1 MKIKHLLLSA
11 IAVAT
16 ALVSCQKDPE
26 KLAASISLS
35 EKSISFDVFDEAS
48 QTKTISL
55 VSTRNWSCSFD
66 ENWIT
71 VSPESGSASND
82 PQTISITVLKNTG
95 ENRTGKIEFRVAG
108 VSDFLEISQAGPIAG
123 DIFSASF
130 ATSLVPF
137 VIENKGEYKNVWSF
151 SSKFSC
157 ALATAYSNSVNNASE
172 SWLVSPEIDL
182 SNVSTAYVSF
192 EHAANFFSSV
202 NVMKDQIG
210 LKISKDNGSTW
221 DDIVLNNYPANAS
234 YDFVSTTNN
243 DISKYVGNKVKMAFV
258 YKSTAEKAG
267 TWEIKNLSV
276 HQEKKIVEEPAPEPL
291 PEGVYYYEKFATD
304 KTSEFTI
311 DNKELPDGL
320 TYIWTYAGGNYG
332 MKASAFYQ
340 STNYPSESWLIT
352 PEIDLSSVR
361 VAYLTFD
368 HAANKFNNKPVDNF
382 ISVKITKDNGANWID
397 CTIPQYP
404 TGSDWL
410 FVNSGNI
417 DLSAVVG
424 NKIKIAFIYKS
435 TTEAAGTYEVKN
447 IKVSEAGNVPEEE
460 PAAGSVILTFPDENK
475 DNNQVNDYT
484 KTWTAKIG
492 EISWELS
499 AINNYEWKNWTYVK
513 AGIKK
518 AETTP
523 YIKTTTAIPAA
534 ISSVSITFDKYS
546 ASNVTSAKLTVA
558 SDSEFKNDLQSID
571 IKGEEGVVKT
581 AITKP
586 KANQYYKI
594 DLALSKGSAN
604 GFIQISK
611 IVYYAN

>member
-35 EKSISFDVFDEAS
+35 EKSISFDVFDETS

-55 VSTRNWSCSFD
+55 VATRNWSCSFD

-95 ENRTGKIEFRVAG
+95 ENRTERIEFRVAG
-108 VSDFLEISQAGPIAG
+108 VSDFLDVIQNGPVG
-123 DIFSASF
+123 GNIFSESF
-130 ATSLVPF
+130 ATSLGNF
-137 VIENKGEYKNVWSF
+137 TIENKSGYENVWTYSTGY
-151 SSKFSC
+151 KC
-157 ALATAYSNSVNNASE
+157 AMAKAYDGTNNNASE

-192 EHAANFFSSV
+192 EHAANYFSDV
-202 NVMKDQIG
+202 NTMKTQIG
-210 LKISKDNGSTW
+210 LKITKDNGTTW
-221 DDIVLNNYPANAS
+221 DNVTLNNYPANAS
-234 YDFVSTTNN
+234 FDFVSTINN
-243 DISKYVGNKVKMAFV
+243 DISSYAGSKVKVALV
-258 YKSTAEKAG
+258 YISTANKAG
-267 TWEIKNLSV
+267 TWEVKNFAV
-276 HQEKKIVEEPAPEPL
+276 HENKKNVEEPKPEPL
-291 PEGVYYYEKFATD
+291 PEGTYYYEKFATD

-311 DNKELPDGL
+311 ENKNLPEGL
-320 TYIWTYAGGNYG
+320 TYIWSYGGANYG
-332 MKASAFYQ
+332 MKASAFY
-340 STNYPSESWLIT
+340 NNKAYASESWLIT
-352 PEIDLSSVR
+352 PEIDLSSAKS
-361 VAYLTFD
+361 AYLTFD
-368 HAANKFNNKPVDNF
+368 HAANKFNHPVADY
-382 ISVKITKDNGANWID
+382 ISVKVTKDNGANWID
-397 CTIPQYP
+397 CTIPEYP
-404 TGSDWL
+404 TGSDWT

-417 DLSAVVG
+417 DFSEVVG
-424 NKIKIAFIYKS
+424 QKIKIAFIYS
-435 TTEAAGTYEVKN
+435 SIDGDAGTYEVKN

-513 AGIKK
+513 AGSQK

-534 ISSVSITFDKYS
+534 ISSVSIKFDKYS
-546 ASNVTSAKLTVA
+546 ASLVTSAKLTVA

-571 IKGEEGVVKT
+571 INGAEGVVKT
-581 AITKP
+581 AITTP

-594 DLALSKGSAN
+594 DLALSKGSKN

>member
-1 MKIKHLLLSA
+1 MYR
-11 IAVAT
+11 
-16 ALVSCQKDPE
+16 Q
-26 KLAASISLS
+26 
-35 EKSISFDVFDEAS
+35 VFQHHD
-48 QTKTISL
+48 L
-55 VSTRNWSCSFD
+55 H
-66 ENWIT
+66 
-71 VSPESGSASND
+71 
-82 PQTISITVLKNTG
+82 
-95 ENRTGKIEFRVAG
+95 
-108 VSDFLEISQAGPIAG
+108 
-123 DIFSASF
+123 
-130 ATSLVPF
+130 
-137 VIENKGEYKNVWSF
+137 
-151 SSKFSC
+151 C
-157 ALATAYSNSVNNASE
+157 AN
-172 SWLVSPEIDL
+172 
-182 SNVSTAYVSF
+182 
-192 EHAANFFSSV
+192 EHAA
-202 NVMKDQIG
+202 
-210 LKISKDNGSTW
+210 
-221 DDIVLNNYPANAS
+221 
-234 YDFVSTTNN
+234 
-243 DISKYVGNKVKMAFV
+243 
-258 YKSTAEKAG
+258 
-267 TWEIKNLSV
+267 
-276 HQEKKIVEEPAPEPL
+276 
-291 PEGVYYYEKFATD
+291 
-304 KTSEFTI
+304 
-311 DNKELPDGL
+311 
-320 TYIWTYAGGNYG
+320 
-332 MKASAFYQ
+332 KASAFYQ

-475 DNNQVNDYT
+475 ENNKVNDYT

-513 AGIKK
+513 AGSKK

-534 ISSVSITFDKYS
+534 ISSVSIKFDKYS
-546 ASNVTSAKLTVA
+546 ASLVTSAKLTIA

-571 IKGEEGVVKT
+571 IKGAEGVVKT
-581 AITKP
+581 AITTP

-594 DLALSKGSAN
+594 DLALSKGTEN